1 MATIHLTKGQFK
13 KRIADYEKSKEKI
26 DFLGDKPAIIDFY
39 AVWCGPC
46 RMFSPVFEE
55 VSDEYLGKVDFY
67 KVNVEEEEELAALF
81 NVRSIPTIV
90 FIPMN
95 GNYRIVQGAIG
106 KPQLK
111 QAVDEILL

>member
-1 MATIHLTKGQFK
+1 MATINLTKGQFA
-13 KRIADYEKSKEKI
+13 KRIASYEKRMEKI
-26 DFLGDKPAIIDFY
+26 DFLGTKPAVIDFY
-39 AVWCGPC
+39 AAWCGPC

-55 VSDEYLGKVDFY
+55 VSDEYSGRVSFY
-67 KVNVEEEEELAALF
+67 KVNVEDEEELAALF

-90 FIPMN
+90 FIPMD

-111 QAVDEILL
+111 QAIDEILL

>member
-39 AVWCGPC
+39 AAWCGPC

-55 VSDEYLGKVDFY
+55 VSDEYFGKVDFY

-90 FIPMN
+90 FIPTN